1 MSDTASRAYGMGG
14 RWRRRWDA
22 AARAVPPD
30 CFAAVMATGIVSVGL
45 RDAVPGVS
53 AALMWAACAAY
64 AVCCAASAWRVA
76 VVRGDVRRDLVDPGR
91 AFGFCTFVAGTDVL
105 GVRMA
110 LDGRLAVA
118 AALFGVGGL
127 AWLVLGYAV
136 PWCAVM
142 GDRTRGSV
150 LGRANGGWFVA
161 VVAAQSVAILAAVL
175 ERSAGAGGEPR
186 VVLALAAVVCWS
198 VGVAGYLAVAVVVA
212 VRLLLNRPGP
222 GEVTPAYW
230 VAMGATA
237 ITVLAGSQITR
248 MAPAPALSAVRPLP
262 AALSVLF
269 WAFGTWLIPPL
280 LAVGWWRHATH
291 RVPLRFESGWWSI
304 VFPLGMYGVASAALG
319 QADRLP
325 LVLGIGHGEIWLAAA
340 AWAVTVAAGAV
351 RLVRGVRVRS

>member
-1 MSDTASRAYGMGG
+1 MVRG
-14 RWRRRWDA
+14 
-22 AARAVPPD
+22 VPPD

-53 AALMWAACAAY
+53 VGLMWAACAVY
-64 AVCCAASAWRVA
+64 GVLCAASVGRVVA
-76 VVRGDVRRDLVDPGR
+76 VRGDVRRDLVDPGR
-91 AFGFCTFVAGTDVL
+91 AFGFFTFVAGTDVI

-118 AALFGVGGL
+118 VVLFGVGGL

-136 PWCAVM
+136 PWWAVM

-175 ERSAGAGGEPR
+175 ERSGGGEVG
-186 VVLALAAVVCWS
+186 VVLALVAVVCWS
-198 VGVAGYLAVAVVVA
+198 VGVVGYLAVAMVVA
-212 VRLLLNRPGP
+212 VRLLVERPEP

-262 AALSVLF
+262 AAVSVLF
-269 WAFGTWLIPPL
+269 WGFGTWLIPPL
-280 LAVGWWRHATH
+280 LAAGWWRHVTH
-291 RVPLRFESGWWSI
+291 RVPLRFEGGWWSI
-304 VFPLGMYGVASAALG
+304 VFPLGMYGVATAALG

-340 AWAVTVAAGAV
+340 AWAVTAAGGAV
-351 RLVRGVRVRS
+351 HLVRRARVRV